1 MALSE
6 TVATLTSKN
15 QELATQLEND
25 TSRIE
30 DLEFQ
35 IEEQKFEVEAVAS
48 SEKPAEPVDVVEKAQ
63 GDDEAAAAAA
73 AGAEDL
79 SKKFMEETKVLK
91 DQLESLNIELK
102 QLK

>member
-15 QELATQLEND
+15 QELTTQLEND

-48 SEKPAEPVDVVEKAQ
+48 SEKPAEPVDAAKKAQ
-63 GDDEAAAAAA
+63 GDDETAAAA